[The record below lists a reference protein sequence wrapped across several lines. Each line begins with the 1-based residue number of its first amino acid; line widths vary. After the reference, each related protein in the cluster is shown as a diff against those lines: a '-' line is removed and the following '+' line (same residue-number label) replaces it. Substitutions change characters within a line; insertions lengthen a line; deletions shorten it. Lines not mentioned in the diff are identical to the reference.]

1 MIQNIHKTI
10 GIFQIR
16 RMYMVTVDGVEVRA
30 DEVNVQTEFQF
41 LTEEG
46 QKRLFLENKE
56 LFLSDALNS
65 NYPAVRR
72 LLWEPEVLESCSSD
86 ILNTAIAVWCM
97 MGSEEGDLMT
107 LINAVDSKLSKK
119 NIELIACVPW
129 MDIKLRVRMLQNEK
143 ISSKLLKVMFVDVA
157 EDFVQSGRCILF
169 DAIVKNPNFK
179 WDEEM
184 EQKIENFSPKGRKI
198 IKERIEKLKN

>member
-1 MIQNIHKTI
+1 
-10 GIFQIR
+10 
-16 RMYMVTVDGVEVRA
+16 MVTVKGVEVRA

-157 EDFVQSGRCILF
+157 GTLYNLADVYYLMPLSKIPILNGM
-169 DAIVKNPNFK
+169 KK
-179 WDEEM
+179 WN
-184 EQKIENFSPKGRKI
+184 KK
-198 IKERIEKLKN
+198 